1 LKTASPASWQ
11 PNRTRLSR
19 QRPVAL
25 EGLLDARRSARET
38 IREICLELRAIV
50 SSLTAAN
57 NEAEILDLRA
67 TISRQDIVTN
77 LTPKV
82 SASLSL
88 RHFSLRNAKMLTLTM
103 SLKASVETLY
113 LEVWTGRNTLGPKPR
128 GHRIVQPWRPPKPL
142 DRHLAR
148 EAVVGAVKADQPGD
162 DPPQERRP
170 VGRNGLQDGSLAL
183 ERHDIARTPVT
194 VGVARQVGYRLAGL
208 AVDRDAI
215 RFKANPC
222 VAVSDDR
229 AIPGE
234 HVDDFRLIAVR
245 QGGGDVGP
253 TLAPAQY
260 RLCVSVCMGTSPQL

>member
-128 GHRIVQPWRPPKPL
+128 GHRIVQPWRPPPSLWIVTLLAKRWWAPSKPISRAMIRL
-142 DRHLAR
+142 RKGAR
-148 EAVVGAVKADQPGD
+148 SVGMACRMVLSRSND
-162 DPPQERRP
+162 
-170 VGRNGLQDGSLAL
+170 
-183 ERHDIARTPVT
+183 TT
-194 VGVARQVGYRLAGL
+194 
-208 AVDRDAI
+208 
-215 RFKANPC
+215 
-222 VAVSDDR
+222 
-229 AIPGE
+229 
-234 HVDDFRLIAVR
+234 
-245 QGGGDVGP
+245 
-253 TLAPAQY
+253 
-260 RLCVSVCMGTSPQL
+260 